1 VIEDVI
7 IRGGNLVEQGD
18 NAMTGIWQQN
28 IRTYRDIIQSNQ
40 GPGVVNIVSGSAAD
54 QAFWQERLENTR
66 QDVFRAD
73 GQTTIISSLEKT
85 RKGNFL
91 GSVNAWMGIQQ
102 ALGGQKAPSM
112 ILMNMVFGQGKR
124 LSPFTQAL
132 TNRKPAFPTPMR
144 TARGDVYLSTA
155 DAASMSATL
164 WLNYLENHGF
174 KGIIVKWGDEA
185 VIPGRIWESEQTNY
199 QDVDGIRFVWR
210 TEPTEDLAREKE
222 WVEFDAETSQMT
234 YQYTRQDLDSL
245 RQRLAES
252 GRCCVVGVNLGSL
265 GISYHLMEIVEEVFR
280 RDVLD
285 ESKWVDWDPYTW
297 IALSCVYESD
307 WLAEAAREDRMGKT
321 GLRDVEKRVPDFFHK
336 IQRVRKLFQERH
348 GRFPVIKVL
357 DFGQPFWMD
366 WGLQLSLRRSLEA
379 MTTDSDIGKT
389 SRELF
394 HLPHERDGNGN
405 ILLRCT
411 IPQSADIRDSLLV
424 DTVITDPA
432 TVIHGGVVV
441 AGRHRKVEMPEG
453 GSALF
458 CAANDMRFTGPH
470 GIAFKLTGEHYT
482 LQEGDRLTC
491 LYLSDGI
498 LEMGTN
504 ESQVSYDG
512 DNYSLPVMGNPI
524 SFEEATRRMSTEDN
538 RLVEKRWLERWSG
551 WLNR

>member
-1 VIEDVI
+1 
-7 IRGGNLVEQGD
+7 
-18 NAMTGIWQQN
+18 MTEVWQQN
-28 IRTYRDIIQSNQ
+28 IRTYRDIIYQNL
-40 GPGVVNIVSGSAAD
+40 GPRVVNIVSGSPAD

-66 QDVFRAD
+66 QDVFRSD
-73 GQTTIISSLEKT
+73 GQTMIISSLEKT

-91 GSVNAWMGIQQ
+91 GSVNAWMGIQK
-102 ALGGQKAPSM
+102 ALADQTKPPL

-144 TARGDVYLSTA
+144 AARGDVYLSTA

-164 WLNYLENHGF
+164 WLNHLESHGF

-185 VIPGRIWESEQTNY
+185 VIPGKIWEAEKNDY
-199 QDVDGIRFVWR
+199 QDVDGIRFVWQ

-234 YQYTRQDLDSL
+234 YQYTRQGLDSL

-252 GRCCVVGVNLGSL
+252 GRCCMVGVNLGSL
-265 GISYHLMEIVEEVFR
+265 GISYRLMQVVEEVFR
-280 RDVLD
+280 QDVAD

-297 IALSCVYESD
+297 IALSCTDETG
-307 WLAEAAREDRMGKT
+307 WQAEAEREDRMGKH
-321 GLRDVEKRVPDFFHK
+321 GLREVEKRVPDFYQK
-336 IQRVRKLFQERH
+336 IQQVRELFQKRH
-348 GRFPVIKVL
+348 GRFPVVNVL

-379 MTTDSDIGKT
+379 MITDSDIGKT

-394 HLPHERDGNGN
+394 HLQHERDVNGN
-405 ILLRCT
+405 ILLRST
-411 IPQSADIRDSLLV
+411 IPQGADIRDSLLV
-424 DTVITDPA
+424 DTIITDPESA
-432 TVIHGGVVV
+432 IHGGVVV
-441 AGRHRKVEMPEG
+441 AGRHRTLKMPEG

-458 CAANDMRFTGPH
+458 CAVDEMKFNGPH
-470 GIAFKLTGEHYT
+470 GIAYKLTGDQYS
-482 LQEGDRLTC
+482 LKEGDRLTC
-491 LYLSDGI
+491 LYLTDGM

-504 ESQVSYDG
+504 ESLVSYDG

-524 SFEEATRRMSTEDN
+524 SFEEATRRMSMENN
-538 RLVEKRWLERWSG
+538 RLVEKRWLERWSA
-551 WLNR
+551 WLTK